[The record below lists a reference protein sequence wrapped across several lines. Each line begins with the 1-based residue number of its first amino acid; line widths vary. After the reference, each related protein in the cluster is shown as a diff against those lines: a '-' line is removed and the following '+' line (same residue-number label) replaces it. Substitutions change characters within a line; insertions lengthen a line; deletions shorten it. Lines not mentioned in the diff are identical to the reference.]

1 MSAEDNKQLVRRFY
15 DEVWHK
21 GNMDAADEVFAQD
34 YVRHDLRATQAAPGP
49 EGQKQIARAF
59 RSAFPDLR
67 FEVEIL
73 MSDGDYVAARWTA
86 RGTHTGRWGDVD
98 ATGRFVTL
106 SGANFFRFER
116 GRVAEIWNHRDDL
129 GLQEQLG
136 AAVFAGAPPRL
147 R

>member
-1 MSAEDNKQLVRRFY
+1 VPAHANKELVRRFY
-15 DEVWHK
+15 EEVWQK
-21 GNMDAADEVFAQD
+21 GNVDVADDVFAHD
-34 YVRHDLRATQAAPGP
+34 YLRHDLRATQAAPGP

-59 RSAFPDLR
+59 RAAFPDLR
-67 FEVEIL
+67 LEVEIL
-73 MSDGDYVAARWTA
+73 IADGDYVAARWTA

-106 SGANFFRFER
+106 SAVNLFRFES

-136 AAVFAGAPPRL
+136 AAVFAGAPPRT
-147 R
+147 